1 MEVKKMENKKI
12 AELKE
17 IIKELEENYDEFNDY
32 VWNFID
38 EETLKELDIEDLE
51 EFLVDLDEDGAITR
65 TEVIYYANAIKYLL
79 EKDPSLNES
88 LELAAEI
95 GYELKNINSEVLASL
110 LQTHNNREDYEKF
123 VEEVIEKF

>member
-1 MEVKKMENKKI
+1 MENKKI

>member
-1 MEVKKMENKKI
+1 MENKRI
-12 AELKE
+12 SELKK
-17 IIKELEENYDEFNDY
+17 IIEELEETYDEFNDY

-79 EKDPSLNES
+79 EKDPSLQES
-88 LELAAEI
+88 LGLADEL
-95 GYELKNINSEVLASL
+95 GYDSPLNSEVLASL
-110 LQTHNNREDYEKF
+110 LQTRNNRIDYEKF
-123 VEEVIEKF
+123 VKEVIERF